1 VTAEFKRLGK
11 DRAYRLGRLGT
22 QGVPTAR
29 HEAPFQPHFVRADH
43 RWPIGSWLTGLVAG
57 ILLIIGGAAIG
68 WWFMPFVVGLLA
80 GVANWVG
87 GWPAKVAVPA
97 VALVGAIGWAEPLA
111 VVAARGLWDGA
122 GARVAAGQAGL
133 SATTAAAV
141 VLTIVVA
148 AAQAVVGYW
157 LGRALTPRPA
167 RY

>member
-22 QGVPTAR
+22 QGVPTTR
-29 HEAPFQPHFVRADH
+29 REAPLRPQFARPDH
-43 RWPIGSWLTGLVAG
+43 RWPIGTWLTGLVAG
-57 ILLIIGGAAIG
+57 VLLVIGGAAVG

-87 GWPAKVAVPA
+87 GWPATVAVPA
-97 VALVGAIGWAEPLA
+97 VALAGAVGWAEPLA
-111 VVAARGLWDGA
+111 IAALRGLWDGA
-122 GARVAAGQAGL
+122 GARITAGQAGL
-133 SATTAAAV
+133 PATTAAAV
-141 VLTIVVA
+141 ALTIAVA